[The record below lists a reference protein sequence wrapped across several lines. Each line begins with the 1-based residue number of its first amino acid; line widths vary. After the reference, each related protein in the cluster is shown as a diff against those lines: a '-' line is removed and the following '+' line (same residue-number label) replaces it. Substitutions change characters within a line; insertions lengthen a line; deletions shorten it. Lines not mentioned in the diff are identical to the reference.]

1 MKELDS
7 IKKEVIKIMN
17 NDPAHDFE
25 HVMRVYQNAQKIT
38 KKEKANQKLV
48 LVQHYYMI

>member
-25 HVMRVYQNAQKIT
+25 HVMRVYHNAEKIAKYLKNH
-38 KKEKANQKLV
+38 KKIPKV
-48 LVQHYYMI
+48 